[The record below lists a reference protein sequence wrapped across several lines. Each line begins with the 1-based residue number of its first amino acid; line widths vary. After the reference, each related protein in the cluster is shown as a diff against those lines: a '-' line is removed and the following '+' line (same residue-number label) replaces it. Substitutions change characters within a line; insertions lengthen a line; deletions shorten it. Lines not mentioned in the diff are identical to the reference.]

1 MMNMKM
7 MSPRKR
13 MDMEGSGPTK
23 KMAEGGS
30 ACGPKKMMAGGM
42 AKKGYAAGGVTRAD
56 GIVVKGHTKGKM
68 V

>member
-23 KMAEGGS
+23 KMSKGRS
-30 ACGPKKMMAGGM
+30 ACGPHINRAGAM
-42 AKKGYAAGGVTRAD
+42 ENKGSAAGGVTRAD
-56 GIVVKGHTKGKM
+56 GLVVKGLTKGTM